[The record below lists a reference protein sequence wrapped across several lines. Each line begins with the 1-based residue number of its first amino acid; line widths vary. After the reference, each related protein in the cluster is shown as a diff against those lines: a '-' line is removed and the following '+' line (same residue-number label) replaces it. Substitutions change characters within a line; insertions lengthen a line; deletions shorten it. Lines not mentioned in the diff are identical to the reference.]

1 MYKLIVYKYL
11 SERRAE
17 EIASKRVVLVD
28 HLEASAARHGFEIT
42 WDEPGVEGSLW
53 KDGREVGGW
62 TINQIGE

>member
-1 MYKLIVYKYL
+1 MYRITVYKYN

-42 WDEPGVEGSLW
+42 CDEPGVEGSLW
-53 KDGREVGGW
+53 KDGREVAGW
-62 TINQIGE
+62 TINKIGA